1 MSKGFQMAGG
11 ATAVALLL
19 GWYAITNLD
28 SGASFAYF
36 QTLDEFQAAA
46 PQFAGEHT
54 RVHGYVVLG
63 SIERDLPAKQVS
75 FRIQNDPPHKAGAAG
90 STLPVIFLS
99 LETPDLFKDGA
110 EVVVEGQLV
119 MSRGEVVFE
128 ADNLLAKCPSKFEAQ
143 AGPASE
149 PSIEL

>member
-63 SIERDLPAKQVS
+63 SIERNLPAKQVS
-75 FRIQNDPPHKAGAAG
+75 FSIQNDPPHKAGTAA
-90 STLPVIFLS
+90 STLPVVFLG

-110 EVVVEGQLV
+110 EVVVEGVL
-119 MSRGEVVFE
+119 SGAGPGDVFH
-128 ADNLLAKCPSKFEAQ
+128 ADKVLAKCPSKFEGE
-143 AGPASE
+143 AGPQQAT
-149 PSIEL
+149 L